1 MVAKIHEA
9 LNVLPI
15 IEKLIRQE
23 LEYPISTAYKLH
35 KLHEEIEEIETL
47 LFNRFE
53 LLFGKQIDF
62 TKLDD
67 KQKTIYQTV
76 MNSDIDILINNISIN
91 DIINDNAKL
100 TTNEIAELDNFL
112 KKC

>member
-1 MVAKIHEA
+1 MVVKIYEA

-15 IEKLIRQE
+15 IEKLIQQE

-35 KLHEEIEEIETL
+35 KLQEEIEEIETL

-76 MNSDIDILINNISIN
+76 MNSDIDILINSISIN

-100 TTNEIAELDNFL
+100 TTNEISELDNFL